1 MINCVNVKLGVLKNI
16 NNIDIVYLI
25 VFSIMMLNNFDL
37 VKRIKKVVFNN
48 KIMI

>member
-25 VFSIMMLNNFDL
+25 VFNIMMLNNFDL